1 MQQQQQIDPNNLTKD
16 QIAEYTHIQND
27 SAYFAEKFFTVNGE
41 PYSLDKLP
49 YAKDIYKDESEFIIL
64 FLARSLTKSTIATNK
79 ITHKLVTLK
88 GKGKSAIATA
98 PTDNQAWRLTKEIF
112 RPNIVESQ
120 HRALNKLIEAA
131 NGSDQ
136 VGEIDLAN
144 GSKWTAK
151 GAWATGKAIRGP
163 HRHYGVVDEMQDM
176 TRTAWYVLL
185 EVVNL
190 PGRQIIAMGTGGPQG
205 TLWHELWEKSDKKEW
220 NGKRWTRTNKNATQ
234 GYSGY
239 HLSQEWSPFET
250 PATLADKKKSYPKTL
265 YLTEVECAFFNGAG
279 LKPAPYE
286 TTKGLVVNDI
296 NETRR
301 LLNSITTKS
310 IGIDWGNVSR
320 WIVCG
325 MTATNEPVLIRTGSW
340 GDPNEVSEFEGRRV
354 KSSATSAIE
363 RELEANERRIRKH
376 LSEAIN
382 LINFEKP
389 DYVMCDAG
397 YSKKMPQELMAMFPK
412 KVWAVT
418 TGDRK
423 ESFPSWT
430 VKNKDSD
437 SRQLLPKEQWEY
449 FCDVDHSAM
458 CEIMETHITNKTYHI
473 IDIDQSQSIDEYL
486 LELNMADIVEVE
498 SRETV
503 KRRYSITRAHSYAAS
518 CYALLPFGKR
528 RRKQTMLPMGY

>member
-16 QIAEYTHIQND
+16 QIAEYTRIQND
-27 SAYFAEKFFTVNGE
+27 SAYFAEKFFTVNAE

-112 RPNIVESQ
+112 RPNIIDSQ

-131 NGSDQ
+131 DGSDQ
-136 VGEIDLAN
+136 VGEVDLAN

-220 NGKRWTRTNKNATQ
+220 DGKKWAPTNKNATQ

-250 PATLADKKKSYPKTL
+250 QASLAEKKKSYPKTL

-286 TTKGLVVNDI
+286 TTKGLVVTDI

-301 LLNSITTKS
+301 LLNSIVTKS
-310 IGIDWGNVSR
+310 IGIDWGNVTR

-340 GDPNEVSEFEGRRV
+340 GDPNEVSEFEGRRA

-376 LSEAIN
+376 LSDAIN

-397 YSKKMPQELMAMFPK
+397 YSKKMPQELMSMFPK

-458 CEIMETHITNKTYHI
+458 CEILETHITNKTYHI

-518 CYALLPFGKR
+518 CYALLPFSKR

>member
-1 MQQQQQIDPNNLTKD
+1 MQQQIDLNNLTKD
-16 QIAEYTHIQND
+16 QIVEYTRIQND
-27 SAYFAEKFFTVNGE
+27 SAYFSEKFFTVNGE
-41 PYSLDKLP
+41 PYSLDNFP
-49 YAKDIYKDESEFIIL
+49 YARDIYKDESEFIIL

-112 RPNIVESQ
+112 RPNIIDSQ

-131 NGSDQ
+131 DGSDQ
-136 VGEIDLAN
+136 VGEVDLAN

-220 NGKRWTRTNKNATQ
+220 NGKRWTPTNKNATQ

-250 PATLADKKKSYPKTL
+250 PASLAEKKKGYPKTL
-265 YLTEVECAFFNGAG
+265 YLTEVECSFFNGAG

-286 TTKGLVVNDI
+286 TTKGLVVTDI

-301 LLNSITTKS
+301 LLNSIVTKS

-340 GDPNEVSEFEGRRV
+340 GDPNEVTEFEGRRA

-376 LSEAIN
+376 LSDAIN

-458 CEIMETHITNKTYHI
+458 CEILETHITNKTYHI

-498 SRETV
+498 SMETV